1 MIQKLLEPNKIKDDH
16 NETSKLKNNI
26 LKICIQKFQTIATQ
40 KNCPEMKP
48 LPLKLMNLTQLHQF
62 CHIRSYSATEGD
74 NNSKV
79 LATRKKVFPRRNNTL
94 DTFVDKTVKSK
105 LHPTNSDF
113 FFSRVKKWK
122 SLFQHFLS

>member
-26 LKICIQKFQTIATQ
+26 LKICIQNFQTIATQ

-74 NNSKV
+74 
-79 LATRKKVFPRRNNTL
+79 
-94 DTFVDKTVKSK
+94 KTVKSNCIRK
-105 LHPTNSDF
+105 IVIF
-113 FFSRVKKWK
+113 F
-122 SLFQHFLS
+122 QG